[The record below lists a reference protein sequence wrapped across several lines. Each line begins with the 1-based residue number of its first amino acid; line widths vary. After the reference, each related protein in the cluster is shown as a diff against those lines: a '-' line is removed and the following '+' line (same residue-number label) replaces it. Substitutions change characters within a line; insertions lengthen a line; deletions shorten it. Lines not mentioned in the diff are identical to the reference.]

1 MAYIQKATVI
11 NGARERVFSKHA
23 TLSGIRQC
31 LANILDIEVIGQPI
45 ETLFKGQQIDL
56 YLGFKGI
63 SRRCLLKVE
72 DVVPNQ
78 KIDLRQVKGL
88 FRSFRLLTQF
98 SDHGEQG
105 CVVTDLAD
113 YRLPLGLLGHLVD
126 DLFLKEEI
134 EKIIEHRHK
143 SLAQFF
149 SGDMET

>member
-1 MAYIQKATVI
+1 MAYIQKATVV
-11 NGARERVFSKHA
+11 NGARERVFGKHA

-31 LANILDIEVIGQPI
+31 LANIIDIEVIGAPI

-63 SRRCLLKVE
+63 SRRCILKVE
-72 DVVPNQ
+72 DVIPNQ
-78 KIDLRQVKGL
+78 KIELRQAKGL
-88 FRSFRLLTQF
+88 FRSFRMLTQF
-98 SDHGEQG
+98 GDHGENG

-134 EKIIEHRHK
+134 EKIIARRHQ
-143 SLAQFF
+143 SLAQIF
-149 SGDMET
+149 SGDVA